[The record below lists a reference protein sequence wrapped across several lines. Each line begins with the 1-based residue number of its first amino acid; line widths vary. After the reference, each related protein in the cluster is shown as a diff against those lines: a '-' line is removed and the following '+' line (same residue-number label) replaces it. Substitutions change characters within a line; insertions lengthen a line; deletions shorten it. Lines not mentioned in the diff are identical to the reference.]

1 MLSIKNLK
9 DVDSLKILNLDII
22 TTKTLP
28 NNNQSYNTSSS
39 SKNNFNNI
47 SDKTDNY
54 SYIQKINAMFISSFV
69 QLSDLLNL
77 DFYNYIIM
85 KNVHKD
91 LVNLYNMRNLI
102 HLINFLNVFHH
113 LLMLLNGKKEIVL
126 ICRFCCV
133 RC

>member
-1 MLSIKNLK
+1 MSSIKNLK
-9 DVDSLKILNLDII
+9 DVDNLKILNLDII

-28 NNNQSYNTSSS
+28 NNNQSYNTLFN

-47 SDKTDNY
+47 SAKTDNY

-69 QLSDLLNL
+69 QLSDLQNL

-102 HLINFLNVFHH
+102 HLINFLNVYHH

-126 ICRFCCV
+126 TCRFCCV
-133 RC
+133 RY